1 MAGAVE
7 YGTTWLKA
15 LYRGYT
21 DSSFTTQ
28 SVQPPWQGTLGPTL
42 RGEVGDMIEIMF
54 VNRLSVNYA
63 TMHSMGLAYS
73 KYSEGGDYPNNT
85 APGQQVNQPLAE
97 AVPPG
102 VPPGDCVVY
111 KWLVDE
117 LSGPPAGQPAQAHSY
132 HSYVALQQDTNAGLI
147 GPTFI
152 YAAGKMASTMANY
165 REFPMLY
172 MIYNEMDSF
181 LSNKNA
187 ANLKRKGGYGGGPIG
202 KRANGYSGPDNYG
215 GPPSNGG
222 GPFSNGGGPFGN
234 GGGQPANGGAQ
245 PTGNQAAAPSSAP
258 VASPSSSGTAPSSN
272 GGAPGGSGGAP
283 SNGGGGGYSFGAG
296 EYGGMG
302 NINSVNLYPGNY
314 STWHPQLVNLE
325 TSNQFMM
332 APSFYTM
339 NGYIFANNPTYE
351 MCLDDKVI
359 WYVMAYGSMGHVFH
373 MHGNGF
379 YYNGVGLPSIS
390 KSSMYDPIC
399 VRWSGLAGAAYCLVF
414 LLI

>member
-1 MAGAVE
+1 MAGALE

-21 DSSFTTQ
+21 DSSFTTRT
-28 SVQPPWQGTLGPTL
+28 VQPPWQGTQGPTL
-42 RGEVGDMIEIMF
+42 RAEVGDMIEIMF
-54 VNRLSVNYA
+54 LNRLTVNYA
-63 TMHSMGLAYS
+63 TMHSMGLAYT
-73 KYSEGGDYPNNT
+73 KYAEGGDYPNNT

-111 KWLVDE
+111 KWLVDD

-147 GPTFI
+147 GPTII
-152 YAAGKMASTMANY
+152 YAAGQMASTMANY
-165 REFPMLY
+165 REFPLLY

-181 LSNKNA
+181 LSNQNA
-187 ANLKRKGGYGGGPIG
+187 ANLKGKGGYGGGPIG
-202 KRANGYSGPDNYG
+202 ARSNGG

-222 GPFSNGGGPFGN
+222 GQPNN
-234 GGGQPANGGAQ
+234 GGGQPNNGGGQ
-245 PTGNQAAAPSSAP
+245 PNNGGGQPKNGGGSPASTRAASSIN
-258 VASPSSSGTAPSSN
+258 VVSPSSSGAAPSPSSAAPSS
-272 GGAPGGSGGAP
+272 SGGAP
-283 SNGGGGGYSFGAG
+283 SNSGGGYSFGAG

-302 NINSVNLYPGNY
+302 SINSVDLYPGNY
-314 STWHPQLVNLE
+314 STWHPQLVNLAS
-325 TSNQFMM
+325 SNQFMG
-332 APSFYTM
+332 APSLSSM

-351 MCLDDKVI
+351 MCLSDKVI
-359 WYVMAYGSMGHVFH
+359 WYVSAYGSMSHVFH

-390 KSSMYDPIC
+390 KSSLC
-399 VRWSGLAGAAYCLVF
+399 VPMWVPCLDLAGAVHT
-414 LLI
+414 